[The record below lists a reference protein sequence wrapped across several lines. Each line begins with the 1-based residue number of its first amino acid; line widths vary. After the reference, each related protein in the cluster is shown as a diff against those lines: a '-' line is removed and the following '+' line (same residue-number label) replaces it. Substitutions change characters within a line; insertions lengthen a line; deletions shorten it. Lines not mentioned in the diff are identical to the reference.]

1 MLRSLSCKESDTT
14 ERLNN
19 NNRYHCGKLKLSLK
33 KKIIFELAGSSVL
46 CSVFS
51 SCGEQ
56 GLLSSC
62 SAWAS
67 HCGGFSG
74 CRAQA
79 LGYSGFSS
87 CDAQAQQLQLRGSR
101 AQAQ

>member
-1 MLRSLSCKESDTT
+1 MQALL
-14 ERLNN
+14 
-19 NNRYHCGKLKLSLK
+19 
-33 KKIIFELAGSSVL
+33 
-46 CSVFS
+46 

-67 HCGGFSG
+67 HCGGFSC

-79 LGYSGFSS
+79 AGARASVVST
-87 CDAQAQQLQLRGSR
+87 RGSAVVVYALICTMTR
-101 AQAQ
+101 GIFPGQGRNLCPLHYKADL